1 MVSQEQF
8 KTLPDSPYSRGIKK
22 ETMKKRHFK
31 YFLLALSLGIFV
43 NVAEAQKKKAT
54 TRSSTKR
61 ASTRKTTASKTKTKI
76 KPTEAQV
83 DPVAVVA
90 EAAAPAYFN
99 DSLPIKYVKKSL
111 RPDEAVETTMLKD
124 RTPLPYENLRAD
136 DAMYRHKIWRE
147 IDTREKINL
156 PFKYAADENNGNQR
170 FISILFKAIQDSA
183 VTVFDPIDDRFTTPM
198 TRADIVR
205 KMSGEPVIVPIYDS
219 IGNVVRYDTTSRDIV
234 LDSFYKFRLKEEV
247 IFDKESS
254 RLFWRILGIAPVMNV
269 YTAQTNQFIGTQE
282 LFWVYYPDMR
292 PIFSRYD
299 VYNGKNYGARMSWED
314 LFEGR
319 MFYGRIIKSTIDNPY
334 DRFIEQYPGL
344 KDKGILQLLEGE
356 NIKEKIFNYEQD
368 LWAY

>member
-1 MVSQEQF
+1 
-8 KTLPDSPYSRGIKK
+8 
-22 ETMKKRHFK
+22 MKKRYFK
-31 YFLLALSLGIFV
+31 YFLLAICLGIFV
-43 NVAEAQKKKAT
+43 NLAEAQTKKKT

-61 ASTRKTTASKTKTKI
+61 ASTRKTTASKTKAKI
-76 KPTEAQV
+76 SPTTPQV
-83 DPVAVVA
+83 DSVAVAAVA
-90 EAAAPAYFN
+90 EAPAAVFN
-99 DSLPIKYVKKSL
+99 DSLPIKVVKKSL

-124 RTPLPYENLRAD
+124 RTPLTYENLRAD

-183 VTVFDPIDDRFTTPM
+183 VTVFDAIDDRFTTPM
-198 TRADIVR
+198 TRGDVVR
-205 KMSGEPVIVPIYDS
+205 KMAGDVVIVPIYDS
-219 IGNVVRYDTTSRDIV
+219 LGNVIRYDTTTRDIV
-234 LDSFYKFRLKEEV
+234 LDSFYKFRIKEEV

-269 YTAQTNQFIGTQE
+269 YTTQGNQFVGTQE

-292 PIFSRYD
+292 PIFSKYD

-314 LFEGR
+314 LFESR
-319 MFYGRIIKSTIDNPY
+319 MFYGRIVKSTIDNPY

>member
-1 MVSQEQF
+1 
-8 KTLPDSPYSRGIKK
+8 
-22 ETMKKRHFK
+22 MKKRYFK
-31 YFLLALSLGIFV
+31 YFLLAVCLSIFV
-43 NVAEAQKKKAT
+43 NAAEAQKKKT

-61 ASTRKTTASKTKTKI
+61 ASTRKTTASKTKAKI
-76 KPTEAQV
+76 KPTTPQV
-83 DPVAVVA
+83 DTVAVAAVA
-90 EAAAPAYFN
+90 PPPPAVFN
-99 DSLPIKYVKKSL
+99 DSLPIKQVKKSL

-170 FISILFKAIQDSA
+170 FISILFKAIQDSL
-183 VTVFDPIDDRFTTPM
+183 VTVFDANIDDRFTTPM
-198 TRADIVR
+198 TRGAVVR
-205 KMSGEPVIVPIYDS
+205 RMSGDVVIVPKYDS
-219 IGNVVRYDTTSRDIV
+219 LGNVYAYDTTSRDIV
-234 LDSFYKFRLKEEV
+234 LDSFYKFRIKEEV

-269 YTAQTNQFIGTQE
+269 YSAQTNTFIGTQE

-292 PIFSRYD
+292 PIFSKYD

-314 LFEGR
+314 LFESR

-334 DRFIEQYPGL
+334 DKFIDQYPGL
-344 KDKGILQLLEGE
+344 LNKGILQLLEGE

-368 LWAY
+368 LWSY

>member
-1 MVSQEQF
+1 
-8 KTLPDSPYSRGIKK
+8 
-22 ETMKKRHFK
+22 MKKRLIK
-31 YFLLALSLGIFV
+31 SLLLMMCLCMFINSV
-43 NVAEAQKKKAT
+43 EAQKKKTT
-54 TRSSTKR
+54 TRTATKR
-61 ASTRKTTASKTKTKI
+61 ASTRKTTASKTKAKVS
-76 KPTEAQV
+76 PTEAQV
-83 DPVAVVA
+83 DTVAAVVA
-90 EAAAPAYFN
+90 VPVPAAPAD
-99 DSLPIKYVKKSL
+99 DSLPIKTVKKSL

-156 PFKYAADENNGNQR
+156 PFRYSADENNGNQR

-183 VTVFDPIDDRFTTPM
+183 VTVFSSIDDRFTTPM
-198 TRADIVR
+198 TKSEVARVVAGDSVA
-205 KMSGEPVIVPIYDS
+205 VPLIDS
-219 IGNVVRYDTTSRDIV
+219 NGVTYGVKYQRNEVN
-234 LDSFYKFRLKEEV
+234 LDSFYKFRIKEEV

-254 RLFWRILGIAPVMNV
+254 RLFWRILGIAPVKNII
-269 YTAQTNQFIGTQE
+269 TSQGLNLGESE

-292 PIFSRYD
+292 PIFSKYD

-334 DRFIEQYPGL
+334 DRFINQYPGL
-344 KDKGILQLLEGE
+344 RDKGILQLLEGE